1 MQPPR
6 YLSLYKRLFGGGA
19 GFWAS
24 TSGASPNMHGSGQHS
39 EMRMDSL
46 TGCPDEAL
54 LAIAEISAL
63 AHWKASELQS
73 GSLSVRELIRRGDII
88 EKELREGPMG
98 KRPEEEDFK
107 PPMGSMDMPA
117 GLPMALGGQS
127 GMQMSSPGM
136 SGMPRSRSP
145 VNTNKQIIG
154 EMFREA
160 AVLYLHTVLSE
171 SAPGM
176 KHSPSCLHLSDFT
189 HIPLSLLSLIGVP
202 EIVNSVDQM
211 LKLLNELTPSSYDRT
226 LVFPL
231 FLTGCMT
238 ETQMVRE
245 VIKHRF
251 FMQDATMGNILL
263 AQTVMENLWAHR
275 TAVMRA
281 TPLGEHPV
289 FGDWRQCLRM
299 QWASLVLV

>member
-1 MQPPR
+1 
-6 YLSLYKRLFGGGA
+6 
-19 GFWAS
+19 
-24 TSGASPNMHGSGQHS
+24 
-39 EMRMDSL
+39 
-46 TGCPDEAL
+46 
-54 LAIAEISAL
+54 
-63 AHWKASELQS
+63 
-73 GSLSVRELIRRGDII
+73 
-88 EKELREGPMG
+88 
-98 KRPEEEDFK
+98 
-107 PPMGSMDMPA
+107 
-117 GLPMALGGQS
+117 
-127 GMQMSSPGM
+127 
-136 SGMPRSRSP
+136 
-145 VNTNKQIIG
+145 
-154 EMFREA
+154 
-160 AVLYLHTVLSE
+160 
-171 SAPGM
+171 
-176 KHSPSCLHLSDFT
+176 
-189 HIPLSLLSLIGVP
+189 
-202 EIVNSVDQM
+202 M